1 MLPRKCTVKISR
13 LLAAQVEALYGLMLQ
28 RMEDEEF
35 VLQTA
40 ATAHQ
45 LLLHEPTRAALLAHP
60 EVVARFTELLQ
71 HANREVGGCPPC
83 G

>member
-1 MLPRKCTVKISR
+1 MD
-13 LLAAQVEALYGLMLQ
+13 ALYGMMLQ

-40 ATAHQ
+40 ATSHA
-45 LLLHEPTRAALLAHP
+45 LLSAAASRAALLGHP

-71 HANREVGGCPPC
+71 HANREVG
-83 G
+83 